1 MSRVPYQAVILAA
14 GRGSRLGER
23 TVEMPKALLPLG
35 PRSLHDPTE
44 TCFLRRQC
52 EILHELGVGQ
62 VVVAVGYLKD
72 QVAEAVARWRL
83 PVELVENTWPAI
95 DQSGSLHSFQY
106 AARSG
111 LGILDGR
118 AQTLLM
124 DGDIVYDRRVLQRLL
139 DAPVETSL
147 LVCSKYL
154 GEDEEVLVYG
164 SSDRPTMIGKGLTA
178 ELVQGA
184 PCLGEAV
191 GVVKFAPEDHALV
204 WATMNWMLGD
214 PDAPADSLK
223 RRGFGPARQ
232 ATEHEELTQRL
243 MLYRKISAVTFGAE
257 LPFMEVDGEQEYRL
271 CREQFYPRL
280 LQQEAGLAAGP
291 LAAAARGAEAGGAP

>member
-1 MSRVPYQAVILAA
+1 MSRLSYQAVILAA
-14 GRGSRLGER
+14 GRGSRLGQR
-23 TVEMPKALLPLG
+23 TAEMPKALLPLG
-35 PRSLHDPTE
+35 PRSLHDPGE

-62 VVVAVGYLKD
+62 IVVAVGYLKQ
-72 QVAEAVARWRL
+72 QVADAVAGWGL
-83 PVELVENTWPAI
+83 PVELVENTWPEI
-95 DQSGSLHSFQY
+95 DESGSLHSFQY
-106 AARSG
+106 AARAE

-124 DGDIVYDRRVLQRLL
+124 DADIVYDRRVLSRLL
-139 DAPVETSL
+139 DAPPETSL
-147 LVCSKYL
+147 LVCGKHL

-164 SSDRPTMIGKGLTA
+164 TPGRPTMIGKGLTT
-178 ELVQGA
+178 ELVRGA

-214 PDAPADSLK
+214 PDAPPDSL
-223 RRGFGPARQ
+223 RRQGFGPARQ
-232 ATEHEELTQRL
+232 ATEHEELTQRF
-243 MLYRKISAVTFGAE
+243 MTYGKMGTVIFGAE
-257 LPFMEVDGEQEYRL
+257 LPFMEVDGEEEYRF

-280 LQQEAGLAAGP
+280 LQQEAGRTVEP
-291 LAAAARGAEAGGAP
+291 VFAAARSEQPGGVR

>member
-1 MSRVPYQAVILAA
+1 MSRLPYQAVILAA

-23 TVEMPKALLPLG
+23 TAEAPKALLPLG
-35 PRSLHDPTE
+35 PRSLHDPSE

-52 EILHELGVGQ
+52 EILHELGVGPI
-62 VVVAVGYLKD
+62 VVAVGYLKA
-72 QVAEAVARWRL
+72 QVADAVAGWGL
-83 PVELVENTWPAI
+83 PIQLVENTWPEI
-95 DQSGSLHSFQY
+95 DESGSLHSFQY
-106 AARSG
+106 AARAE

-124 DGDIVYDRRVLQRLL
+124 DGDIVYDRRVLSRLL
-139 DAPVETSL
+139 DAPAETSL
-147 LVCSKYL
+147 LVCSKHL

-164 SSDRPTMIGKGLTA
+164 TSGRPTMIGKGLTP
-178 ELVQGA
+178 ELVRGA

-204 WATMNWMLGD
+204 WTTMNWMLGD

-232 ATEHEELTQRL
+232 ATEHEELSQRF
-243 MLYRKISAVTFGAE
+243 MVYDKMSAVVFGAE
-257 LPFMEVDGEQEYRL
+257 LPFMEVDGEAEYQL

-280 LQQEAGLAAGP
+280 LQQEALIAGGRSVLAA
-291 LAAAARGAEAGGAP
+291 RSEQAGGVR